1 MNEDDFKVSV
11 AMCTFNGAAFVEAQL
26 ESILAQSRSPDEII
40 LCDDGSTDGTID
52 VAKKIS
58 GKYPDKIRI
67 FQNERRLGCCRNFER
82 AISLV
87 TGDLIFLSDYD
98 DFWFPDK
105 VATMIRVFAEDSE
118 VVMAY
123 SDAVLTD
130 VELRPTGTVFNRRK
144 DIDLRKIPSLQQFF
158 PFHHLANFRKGATG
172 SVGGGRTNAD

>member
-1 MNEDDFKVSV
+1 MYNTWWPGQGVEVVNEDDFKVSV
-11 AMCTFNGAAFVEAQL
+11 AMCRLNGAAFVEAQL

-105 VATMIRVFAEDSE
+105 VATMIIVFC
-118 VVMAY
+118 
-123 SDAVLTD
+123 LCCC
-130 VELRPTGTVFNRRK
+130 VFLLV
-144 DIDLRKIPSLQQFF
+144 IFF
-158 PFHHLANFRKGATG
+158 CLLLL
-172 SVGGGRTNAD
+172 